1 MSIHLKQPINAEGRA
16 LLEEHFGSPVAG
28 DSRNF
33 LYNET
38 IGRRRFYH
46 LGLIMRAT
54 GQDVQVRNPSV
65 GHERTLDDGS
75 VYRMTPEGWKPT

>member
-1 MSIHLKQPINAEGRA
+1 
-16 LLEEHFGSPVAG
+16 
-28 DSRNF
+28 
-33 LYNET
+33 
-38 IGRRRFYH
+38 
-46 LGLIMRAT
+46 MRAT